1 MFKRL
6 KKVCLV
12 LGMLVLAAC
21 TPEKQ
26 GEEIVEKENTV
37 ITHELGTTE
46 VVGKPE
52 RVVVFDYGVLDVL
65 SHIEGVEV
73 VGVARGGAFPAELEM
88 YADTDKYP
96 TVGTLFE
103 PNYEAIYEL
112 KPDLII
118 ISRRQ
123 APVYKDLSEIAPTI
137 FIQSIGET
145 YFENLRFSVETMG
158 TLFGNKEELLAK
170 VDEIDARV
178 EAIREKVEG
187 QTAIFTLANS
197 GSLSVYGE
205 GSRYDHL
212 YSKFG
217 FTSATGDVDQATH
230 GARVSYEF
238 FIEKNPDHL
247 FVLDRGAVTADGGE
261 LAAETMENEIIMST
275 DAYKNGNIAYL
286 SPTPWYLIMGG
297 LASTETIV
305 SEVENTIK

>member
-1 MFKRL
+1 MFKKL
-6 KKVCLV
+6 KKTCLV
-12 LGMLVLAAC
+12 LGLLVMAAC
-21 TPEKQ
+21 TSEKQ
-26 GEEIVEKENTV
+26 GEDPVKKESMV
-37 ITHELGTTE
+37 ITHDLGITE
-46 VVGKPE
+46 IVGKPE

-73 VGVARGGAFPAELEM
+73 VGVARGGSFPSELEM
-88 YADTDKYP
+88 YADAEKYP

-103 PNYEAIYEL
+103 PNYETIYEL

-123 APVYKDLSEIAPTI
+123 APVYEDLAEIAPTI

-158 TLFGNKEELLAK
+158 SLFGNKEELLAK

-197 GSLSVYGE
+197 GALSVYGD
-205 GSRYDHL
+205 GSRYDHI

-238 FIEKNPDHL
+238 FMEKNPDHL
-247 FVLDRGAVTADGGE
+247 FVLDRGAATAGDGE
-261 LAAETMENEIIMST
+261 LAAETMENEIIMGT
-275 DAYKNGNIAYL
+275 DAYKNGNITYL
-286 SPTPWYLIMGG
+286 TPNPWYLIMGG
-297 LASTETIV
+297 LDSTETIV
-305 SEVENTIK
+305 NEIENAIR

>member
-1 MFKRL
+1 MFKKL
-6 KKVCLV
+6 KKACLV
-12 LGMLVLAAC
+12 LGLLVMAAC
-21 TPEKQ
+21 TSEKQ
-26 GEEIVEKENTV
+26 GEDTVKKESMV
-37 ITHELGTTE
+37 INHELGATE
-46 VVGKPE
+46 IVGKPE

-73 VGVARGGAFPAELEM
+73 VGVARGGSFPAELEM
-88 YADTDKYP
+88 YADAEKYP

-123 APVYKDLSEIAPTI
+123 APVYEDLAEIAPTI

-197 GSLSVYGE
+197 GALSVYGD
-205 GSRYDHL
+205 GSRYDHI

-238 FIEKNPDHL
+238 FMEKNPDYL
-247 FVLDRGAVTADGGE
+247 FVLDRGAATAGDGE
-261 LAAETMENEIIMST
+261 LAAETMENEIIMGT
-275 DAYKNGNIAYL
+275 DAYKNGNITYL
-286 SPTPWYLIMGG
+286 TPNPWYLIMGG
-297 LASTETIV
+297 LDSTEAIV
-305 SEVENTIK
+305 SEVENAIK

>member
-1 MFKRL
+1 MFKKL

-12 LGMLVLAAC
+12 LGMMVLAAC
-21 TPEKQ
+21 SSEEK
-26 GEEIVEKENTV
+26 GKENAEKEKIV
-37 ITHELGTTE
+37 ITHDLGTTE
-46 VVGKPE
+46 IAGKPE

-65 SHIEGVEV
+65 SHIDGVEV
-73 VGVARGGAFPAELEM
+73 VGVARGGAFPEELDM
-88 YADTDKYP
+88 YTDTEKYP

-137 FIQSIGET
+137 FIQSLGET

-170 VDEIDARV
+170 VDDIDARL
-178 EAIREKVEG
+178 EGIREKTEG
-187 QTAIFTLANS
+187 QTAIFTLANN

-230 GARVSYEF
+230 GAKVSYEF

-247 FVLDRGAVTADGGE
+247 FVLDRGAATGGDGE
-261 LAAETMENEIIMST
+261 QARETMENEIIMST
-275 DAYKNGNIAYL
+275 DAYKNGNITYL
-286 SPTPWYLIMGG
+286 SPNSWYLIMGG
-297 LASTETIV
+297 LDSTSV
-305 SEVENTIK
+305 MLDEVEGALK